1 MPIYEVVCEQC
12 GLEKEIL
19 TLRISE
25 PLPICKCGGEYKIL
39 PSKVTWRWALNE
51 GCWQKIGN
59 QWKYE
64 GPGGPKRILGGEKLN
79 VHDNMPMYEHEQQAI
94 ARESTPDQDEGEV
107 FSEIDES
114 TIPEG
119 VERP

>member
-1 MPIYEVVCEQC
+1 MPCYEVECEKC
-12 GLEKEIL
+12 GLRKEIL

-39 PSKVTWRWALNE
+39 PSKVTWRWALKE
-51 GCWQKIGN
+51 GCWQKVDN

-64 GPGGPKRILGGEKLN
+64 GPGGPSRIIGGEKLN
-79 VHDNMPMYEHEQQAI
+79 VHDNMPVYEHQQECPEGVCQ
-94 ARESTPDQDEGEV
+94 REEDEGDV
-107 FSEIDES
+107 MPEIDES

-119 VERP
+119 VDKP